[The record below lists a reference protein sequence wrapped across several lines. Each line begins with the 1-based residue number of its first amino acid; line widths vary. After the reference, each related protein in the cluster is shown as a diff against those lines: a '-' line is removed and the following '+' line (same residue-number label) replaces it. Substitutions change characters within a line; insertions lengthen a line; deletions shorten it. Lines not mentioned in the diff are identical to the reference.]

1 MSVLKSALQSGI
13 RLNAGRRNSRLSLYL
28 IAASLVILVLLANIV
43 HFERRG
49 QHQPRPRTCDAKDIV
64 LGISIPNANRKFQ
77 SLGGTK
83 HWFHLVERLII
94 NIDRMIELHKT
105 VESMKGRSS
114 KTIYIIFDRK
124 YDVENLGPFG
134 RLLFVSLVFGR
145 EIASDEALF
154 ERIIFGYSS
163 LKTVIHHSGTMLV
176 EAHQFHPHHIVDIKS
191 RGITAVK
198 SKCFTDVLN
207 FFCTDAHFLH
217 VGAFQNMNTEM
228 SDFVLP
234 SFLQM
239 LTTCSSKAL
248 TVDQRLFR

>member
-28 IAASLVILVLLANIV
+28 IAACLVILVLLANIV

-49 QHQPRPRTCDAKDIV
+49 QHQPRSRTCDAKDIV

-105 VESMKGRSS
+105 VESMKGRSG

-163 LKTVIHHSGTMLV
+163 LTTVIHHSGTMIV
-176 EAHQFHPHHIVDIKS
+176 EAHQFHPYHIVDIKS
-191 RGITAVK
+191 RGITAVRANI
-198 SKCFTDVLN
+198 SPMFSI
-207 FFCTDAHFLH
+207 FLH
-217 VGAFQNMNTEM
+217 RC
-228 SDFVLP
+228 
-234 SFLQM
+234 SFSACWRFFRTCTKKC
-239 LTTCSSKAL
+239 LTLYFKLSC
-248 TVDQRLFR
+248 RC